1 MGHVGIVSATCLT
14 IQYMK
19 SRPIDWLPESAHA
32 TAYAL
37 ADLKTVVGLIAF
49 GSVAR
54 SATSERSDVDLLAIC
69 REPDDLEL
77 TRAAARVVLSSQPA
91 SVVSLEVHSVDGL
104 ERELLQRPSFGT
116 HLRDEGVVLK
126 RTEEFGRLERTIS
139 AFDPSPSDLATE
151 MMDRL
156 NEMEGLTDPARMNG
170 RYVAGLARIYS
181 LARALVIADL
191 VRRGEKTYDW
201 HELFKRYGEIYPEL
215 QGRLSLIES
224 LRPYYDHVHDRRFL
238 SHGQRSVRS
247 AVMDEAVDA
256 LRTLGDRQMAALNA

>member
-1 MGHVGIVSATCLT
+1 
-14 IQYMK
+14 MK
-19 SRPIDWLPESAHA
+19 SRSIDWLPESAHL

-69 REPDDLEL
+69 REPDDLEP
-77 TRAAARVVLSSQPA
+77 TRAAARAVLSSQPLPEI
-91 SVVSLEVHSVDGL
+91 SLEVHSVDGL
-104 ERELLQRPSFGT
+104 ERELIQRPSFGT

-126 RTEEFGRLERTIS
+126 RTEEFGRLEQAIS
-139 AFDPSPSDLATE
+139 TFDPNPSDLAME
-151 MMDRL
+151 IKDRL
-156 NEMEGLTDPARMNG
+156 REMEGLTDPARMNG

-191 VRRGEKTYDW
+191 VRRGESTYDW

-215 QGRLSLIES
+215 QDRLTLIES
-224 LRPYYDHVHDRRFL
+224 LRPYYDHVHERRFL
-238 SHGQRSVRS
+238 SQGQRSVS
-247 AVMDEAVDA
+247 STVMDEAVDA
-256 LRTLGDRQMAALNA
+256 LRALGDRQMVALDA